1 MINDNS
7 IQQESKQEGQPD
19 YFNDFNI
26 FNNQFSGNTIDQPV
40 T

>member
-7 IQQESKQEGQPD
+7 IQHESKHEGGQPD

-26 FNNQFSGNTIDQPV
+26 FNN
-40 T
+40 